1 MIFKMREIYYFVK
14 APMVLTVLAETEKD
28 DTGCEYKILL
38 AILPLMKMVMMVTMV
53 IVIMT
58 VTN

>member
-1 MIFKMREIYYFVK
+1 
-14 APMVLTVLAETEKD
+14 MVLTVLAETEKD

-38 AILPLMKMVMMVTMV
+38 AILPLMKMVMMLTMV